1 MELTKSEMEIADRHI
16 AKRERELAQWP
27 RKRWVLLVVYSVVM
41 FIGCLIVNDGR
52 RSIYEDL
59 SMEAEMRRA
68 LGKGPPPGL
77 EERWTLGAM
86 MKITTILEARHQI
99 VTLSLLQMAAGF
111 LPFISGLTM
120 VTIVLLR
127 WNGGERDALI
137 CKLLRAKLRKL
148 EQDAATKLS

>member
-1 MELTKSEMEIADRHI
+1 MELTKSEIEIADRHI

-27 RKRWVLLVVYSVVM
+27 RRRWVLLVVYSVAM
-41 FIGCLIVNDGR
+41 IIGGLIILSGQ
-52 RSIYEDL
+52 RSINEDQ

-86 MKITTILEARHQI
+86 MKITTILEARHQM

-120 VTIVLLR
+120 VTIVIRR
-127 WNGGERDALI
+127 WNGDERDALI
-137 CKLLRAKLRKL
+137 CKLLRAKLREL
-148 EQDAATKLS
+148 EQGAAL

>member
-1 MELTKSEMEIADRHI
+1 MEETPMELTKNELEIANRHI

-27 RKRWVLLVVYSVVM
+27 RKRWLLLVVYSVAMLV
-41 FIGCLIVNDGR
+41 GGLIILSGQ
-52 RSIYEDL
+52 RSINDDQ
-59 SMEAEMRRA
+59 SMEAE
-68 LGKGPPPGL
+68 
-77 EERWTLGAM
+77 M

-120 VTIVLLR
+120 VTIVILR

-137 CKLLRAKLRKL
+137 CKLLRAKLREL
-148 EQDAATKLS
+148 EQSAARKS

>member
-1 MELTKSEMEIADRHI
+1 MELTKSEQEIAERHI
-16 AKRERELAQWP
+16 TKRERELAQWP
-27 RKRWVLLVVYSVVM
+27 RRRWVLLVVYSVAVL
-41 FIGCLIVNDGR
+41 IGCLIVNEGR
-52 RSIYEDL
+52 RTIYEDQ

-77 EERWTLGAM
+77 EERWAVGSM
-86 MKITTILEARHQI
+86 MKITSILEVRHQL

-120 VTIVLLR
+120 VTIVVLR

-137 CKLLRAKLRKL
+137 CKLLRAKLREL
-148 EQDAATKLS
+148 EQDTAPKG